1 MGRELLDIQAAI
13 ECRFTLKRVRDMIIT
28 YSYYSLLLRKGVAN
42 QKPEIS
48 VSNLERFY
56 NFFKVNESGVL
67 RLYQIVSILLTINKN
82 RLRSL
87 LHIPNMV

>member
-1 MGRELLDIQAAI
+1 MAPVLGREPLDIQAAI

-28 YSYYSLLLRKGVAN
+28 YL
-42 QKPEIS
+42 
-48 VSNLERFY
+48 SNYERFY

-67 RLYQIVSILLTINKN
+67 RLYQIVSILLTMNKN
-82 RLRSL
+82 RLCSL